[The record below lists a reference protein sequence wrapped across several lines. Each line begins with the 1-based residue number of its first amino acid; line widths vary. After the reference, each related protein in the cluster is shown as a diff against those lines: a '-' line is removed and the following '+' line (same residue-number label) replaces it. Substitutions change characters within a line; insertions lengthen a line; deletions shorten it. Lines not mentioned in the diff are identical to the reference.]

1 MRTPKSR
8 KPKFATYPDALAGM
22 LSALTRE
29 EFDAALRDAQ
39 PSKRGRPPKAAAE
52 REVAL
57 AERAQ
62 RKANAWQRP
71 EDWPLLQPTPNL
83 LASETAKVGRPRRVA
98 ADAPPLEQALRNFA
112 WLLAFAMADA
122 RKGAPR
128 QRISKDAVYEFLR
141 EPDRKREIAGRFRVK
156 PEDLDE

>member
-1 MRTPKSR
+1 
-8 KPKFATYPDALAGM
+8 M

-52 REVAL
+52 REAAL
-57 AERAQ
+57 AERAR

-83 LASETAKVGRPRRVA
+83 LASETAKVGRPRRVL
-98 ADAPPLEQALRNFA
+98 PMLPLWSKHCAISRGCSLSRWPTLGRARRGKGFQKTRSTSFSASQIASERSQAVFGSSRRT
-112 WLLAFAMADA
+112 WMKTAFAAT
-122 RKGAPR
+122 P
-128 QRISKDAVYEFLR
+128 
-141 EPDRKREIAGRFRVK
+141 
-156 PEDLDE
+156 